1 MDSLLLGETFR
12 MHGNDHLEHG
22 ELTDGET
29 LFLDLCRTARAAVE
43 QSREI
48 ALDVE
53 GKGRALIEEK
63 ARAVEALLALLKS
76 FSMGSKPGSDS
87 DDHRIVLDRMYGL
100 VFRARR
106 ELLRIVARYA

>member
-1 MDSLLLGETFR
+1 

-22 ELTDGET
+22 EVTEGQA

-53 GKGRALIEEK
+53 GKGRILIEEK

-76 FSMGSKPGSDS
+76 FSMGSKTGGDS
-87 DDHRIVLDRMYGL
+87 DEHRVVLDRMYGL

-106 ELLRIVARYA
+106 ELMRIVGRYA